1 MANRQLSPLAQ
12 ILRRLRREQG
22 LSLRQVQEQ
31 TGNAVSNV
39 YLSQLETG
47 KRRDPNPRV
56 LVALASVYGVPSRLL
71 FEKAG
76 YVAGPGASAVEV
88 AFQQVLADPTFQFGT
103 RFHGDLDEESKRV
116 IIELYERATRK
127 KLLTDK
133 RDEPG
138 SPD

>member
-1 MANRQLSPLAQ
+1 MKNQQVSPLAQ
-12 ILRRLRREQG
+12 LLRRLRREQG

-31 TGNAVSNV
+31 TDKAVSNV

-47 KRRDPNPRV
+47 KRGDPNPRV
-56 LVALASVYGVPSRLL
+56 LVALARIYGVPSRLL

-76 YVAGPGASAVEV
+76 YVVESGASAVEV
-88 AFQQVLADPTFQFGT
+88 AFQQVLADPAFQFGT
-103 RFHGDLDEESKRV
+103 RFHGELDDESKRV

-127 KLLTDK
+127 KLLTDE

-138 SPD
+138 D